1 MMRAMLDELL
11 AAARGLAR
19 APGFTTLAVCVLG
32 LGLGA
37 TIFMY
42 GVVDALVLKPPPYPE
57 AGRIHMVVERWPRS
71 IELDHSMSPR
81 DYVAIQDSIQG
92 VEAIGSVYEGTVYL
106 TGDGPAERY
115 DGGFVKAGLLE
126 VAGVPPM
133 LGRTIEERDT
143 LPGAAPVAVLSHTL
157 WKERYAADPGVVGR
171 VLRLNGRPT
180 EVVGVMPE
188 GFHFP
193 GRESLWLADTQAP
206 AAIGSKEGVDVGVY
220 LRLEPGASP
229 DEVQASLAPAA
240 AATAAAEPEKLAG
253 RSFEVVSFAGS
264 WVGTIGRMLLLTLL
278 AAVGFVL
285 LIACANVSNL
295 LLARAAYRVREATV
309 RAAVGATRARL
320 VLHMLAESLV
330 ITTLAAAVGLLLAS
344 IALDVMWA
352 ATDRMADETP
362 KWISFEIDG
371 RVVAATLLAG
381 FVATL
386 LAGLPA
392 AVRATRPSL
401 DALLRDG
408 GRTGTGLAIGRIA
421 WTLVVVEI
429 TLACTLLGGAAL
441 MTRSVMAIT
450 HQDVGVATGEIMT
463 ARVGLPIGTYM
474 DGGDQAGFFERF
486 QSRLEAQP
494 EIESAALTQSL
505 PVHGAWRAPY
515 STDGR
520 TGGDPASMPQARLLQ
535 VTPSLFDTF
544 RLPALSGRVLL
555 DSDRPDSMRVA
566 VISEALAREAFP
578 DGQAVGQRLHWGD
591 GAWPGR
597 SSEEADDGWL
607 TVVGVVRDVL
617 YDDTGK
623 MEPSIYVPLAQDVQR
638 FVSIAVRGAGSPET
652 LAGAMRRALAETDPN
667 LAIYWVR
674 TLDDGIVQQNF
685 GFRIIGTLFAIFGVI
700 ALVLA
705 AAGLFGVL
713 SFHVGQRTRE
723 IGVRRALGASDRGI
737 LAMVAR
743 ASGTQ
748 VGVGLL
754 LGMALLPLLGRMLSP
769 VLVDTS
775 PFDPAIY
782 LGVLAVMLLVSVAAV
797 LRPTLRALRVDPAA
811 ALRYE

>member
-1 MMRAMLDELL
+1 MRVLLDEFM

-19 APGFTTLAVCVLG
+19 APGFTALAVCVLG

-42 GVVDALVLKPPPYPE
+42 GVVDTLVLRPPPYPD
-57 AGRIHMVVERWPRS
+57 AGRIHLVAERWPRS
-71 IELDHSMSPR
+71 IELDASMSAR
-81 DYVAIQDSIQG
+81 DYLAIKESIEG
-92 VEAIGSVYEGTVYL
+92 VEAIGSVYTGTVYL

-115 DGGFVKAGLLE
+115 DGGFVKSGLLE

-133 LGRTIEERDT
+133 LGRAIEERDT
-143 LPGAAPVAVLSHTL
+143 LPGAAPVVVLSHTL
-157 WKERYAADPGVVGR
+157 WKERYGADPGIVGR
-171 VLRLNGRPT
+171 VLRLNGQPT

-193 GRESLWLADTQAP
+193 AREVLWLADTQVP
-206 AAIGSKEGVDVGVY
+206 AAPGTKEGVDVGVY

-240 AATAAAEPEKLAG
+240 AATAAADPGKLAE
-253 RSFEVVSFAGS
+253 RSFELMTFAGS
-264 WVGTIGRMLLLTLL
+264 WVGSIGRMLLLTLL

-309 RAAVGATRARL
+309 RAAVGATRGRL
-320 VLHMLAESLV
+320 VLHMLSESLV
-330 ITTLAAAVGLLLAS
+330 ITVLATAFGLLLAS
-344 IALDVMWA
+344 IALDVMWM
-352 ATDRMADETP
+352 ATDRMAGETP
-362 KWISFEIDG
+362 MWVSFDLDG
-371 RVVAATLLAG
+371 RVVLATVLAGLAATM
-381 FVATL
+381 

-429 TLACTLLGGAAL
+429 TLACMLLGGAAL
-441 MTRSVMAIT
+441 MTRSVLALA
-450 HQDVGVATGEIMT
+450 HRDVGVATPEIMT
-463 ARVGLPIGTYM
+463 ARVGLPLGTYA
-474 DGGDQAGFFERF
+474 DKAGQVDFFERF
-486 QSRLEAQP
+486 QARLEAQP

-505 PVHGAWRAPY
+505 PVHGAWKGVFAV
-515 STDGR
+515 DGSSY
-520 TGGDPASMPQARLLQ
+520 GDAASMPQARMLQ
-535 VTPSLFDTF
+535 VTPSLFETF
-544 RLPALSGRVLL
+544 RLPALAGRVLL
-555 DSDRPDSMRVA
+555 DSDRPDSLRVA
-566 VISEALAREAFP
+566 VVSEALAREAWP
-578 DGQAVGQRLHWGD
+578 DGPVVGQRLRWGD

-597 SSEEADDGWL
+597 EGEDADAGWL
-607 TVVGVVRDVL
+607 TVVGVVSDVL
-617 YDDTGK
+617 YDGTGNT
-623 MEPSIYVPLAQDVQR
+623 EPVIYVPLAQDVQR
-638 FVSIAVRGAGSPET
+638 FLSIAVRGPGSPEV
-652 LAGAMRRALAETDPN
+652 LAGAMRRALGEADAN

-674 TLDDGIVQQNF
+674 TLDEAILQQNF
-685 GFRIIGTLFAIFGVI
+685 GMRIIGTLFAIFGVI

-723 IGVRRALGASDRGI
+723 IGVRRALGASDGGI
-737 LAMVAR
+737 LRMIAR

-748 VGVGLL
+748 VAAGLL
-754 LGMALLPLLGRMLSP
+754 FGLALLPLLGRVLSP

-782 LGVLAVMLLVSVAAV
+782 LGVLALMILVSVAAV

>member
-1 MMRAMLDELL
+1 MRAFLDEFL

-19 APGFTTLAVCVLG
+19 APGFTALAVAVLG

-42 GVVDALVLKPPPYPE
+42 GVVDALVLKPPPYPDS
-57 AGRIHMVVERWPRS
+57 GRIHLVTERWPRS
-71 IELDHSMSPR
+71 IELDPSMSVK
-81 DYVAIQDSIQG
+81 DYVAIKDSVRG
-92 VEAIGSVYEGTVYL
+92 VEVIGSIYEGTVYL

-115 DGGFVKAGLLE
+115 DGGFVKSGLLE

-143 LPGAAPVAVLSHTL
+143 LPGAAPVVVLSHAL
-157 WKERYAADPGVVGR
+157 WKERYGSDPGIVGR
-171 VLRLNGRPT
+171 VLRLNGQPT

-193 GRESLWLADTQAP
+193 GREMLWLADTQDP
-206 AAIGSKEGVDVGVY
+206 AAIASKDGVDVGVY
-220 LRLEPGASP
+220 LRLEPGVSP

-240 AATAAAEPEKLAG
+240 AATAAVEPEKLAG
-253 RSFEVVSFAGS
+253 RSFEVITFAGS

-309 RAAVGATRARL
+309 RAAVGATRGRL

-330 ITTLAAAVGLLLAS
+330 ITMLAAALGLLLAS
-344 IALDVMWA
+344 IALDVMWV
-352 ATDRMADETP
+352 ATDRMAGESP
-362 KWISFEIDG
+362 KWLSFDIDG
-371 RVVAATLLAG
+371 RIVAATLLAG

-421 WTLVVVEI
+421 WALVVVEI

-441 MTRSVMAIT
+441 MTRSVMAVT
-450 HQDVGVATGEIMT
+450 HKDVGVATGEIMT
-463 ARVGLPIGTYM
+463 ARVGLPFGTYA
-474 DGGDQAGFFERF
+474 DREGQVGFFERF
-486 QSRLEAQP
+486 QARLEAQP
-494 EIESAALTQSL
+494 EIDSAGLTQSL
-505 PVHGAWRAPY
+505 PVHGAWKGPY

-520 TGGDPASMPQARLLQ
+520 SGGDPASLPQARMLQ

-544 RLPALSGRVLL
+544 RLPALAGRVLL
-555 DSDRPDSMRVA
+555 DSDRPDNLRVA
-566 VISEALAREAFP
+566 VISERLASEAFP
-578 DGQAVGQRLHWGD
+578 DGQAVGQRLRWGD

-597 SSEEADDGWL
+597 GSEEVDGGWL

-623 MEPSIYVPLAQDVQR
+623 SEPAIYVPLAQDVQR
-638 FVSIAVRGAGSPET
+638 FMSIAVRGPGSSEA
-652 LAGAMRRALAETDPN
+652 LAGAMRRALAETDPD
-667 LAIYWVR
+667 LALYWVR
-674 TLDDGIVQQNF
+674 TLDEGIVQRNF
-685 GFRIIGTLFAIFGVI
+685 GFRIIGTLFAIFGAI

-737 LAMVAR
+737 LAMIAR

-748 VGVGLL
+748 VAVGLL
-754 LGMALLPLLGRMLSP
+754 LGMALLPVLGRVLSP

-775 PFDPAIY
+775 PFDPLIY
-782 LGVLAVMLLVSVAAV
+782 LGVLAVMLLVSAAAV

>member
-1 MMRAMLDELL
+1 MRAMLDELQ
-11 AAARGLAR
+11 AAVRGLAR
-19 APGFTTLAVCVLG
+19 APGFTALAVCVLG

-42 GVVDALVLKPPPYPE
+42 GVVDALVLKPPPFPD
-57 AGRIHMVVERWPRS
+57 AGRIHLVTERWPRS
-71 IELDHSMSPR
+71 IELDPTLSAK
-81 DYVAIQDSIQG
+81 DYVAIKDSIRG
-92 VEAIGSVYEGTVYL
+92 IEAIGSVYQGTVYL

-115 DGGFVKAGLLE
+115 DGGFVKSGLLE

-133 LGRTIEERDT
+133 LGRLVEERDT
-143 LPGAAPVAVLSHTL
+143 LPGAPPVVVLSHSL
-157 WKERYAADPGVVGR
+157 WKERYGADPGVVGR
-171 VLRLNGRPT
+171 VLRLNGQPT

-193 GRESLWLADTQAP
+193 SREMLWLADTQDPNAT
-206 AAIGSKEGVDVGVY
+206 GKKEGVDVGTY
-220 LRLEPGASP
+220 IRLAPGTSP
-229 DEVQASLAPAA
+229 DEVQASLAPVA
-240 AATAAAEPEKLAG
+240 AATAGADPGKFAE
-253 RSFEVVSFAGS
+253 RSFEVIPFAGS

-309 RAAVGATRARL
+309 RAAVGATRGRL

-330 ITTLAAAVGLLLAS
+330 ITILAAALGLLLAS
-344 IALDVMWA
+344 IALDVMWM
-352 ATDRMADETP
+352 ATDRMAGESP
-362 KWISFEIDG
+362 KWLSFDIDG
-371 RVVAATLLAG
+371 RIVAATLLAG

-401 DALLRDG
+401 DSLLRDG

-441 MTRSVMAIT
+441 MTRSVMAVA
-450 HQDVGVATGEIMT
+450 HKDVGVATGEIMT
-463 ARVGLPIGTYM
+463 ARVGLPFGTYP
-474 DGGDQAGFFERF
+474 DEQDQVGFFERF
-486 QSRLEAQP
+486 QARLEAQP

-505 PVHGAWRAPY
+505 PVHGAWKGPY
-515 STDGR
+515 STGGR
-520 TGGDPASMPQARLLQ
+520 YEGDPASMPQARMLQ

-555 DSDRPDSMRVA
+555 DSDRPDSLRVA
-566 VISEALAREAFP
+566 VVSEALVREAFP
-578 DGQAVGQRLHWGD
+578 DGQAVGQRLRWGD

-597 SSEEADDGWL
+597 EGEQDEADWV

-617 YDDTGK
+617 YDDTGET
-623 MEPSIYVPLAQDVQR
+623 EPAIYVPVAQDVQR
-638 FVSIAVRGAGSPET
+638 FMSIAVRGAGGPET

-667 LAIYWVR
+667 LALYWVR
-674 TLDDGIVQQNF
+674 TLDEGILQENF

-737 LAMVAR
+737 LTMVAR

-748 VGVGLL
+748 VAVGLL
-754 LGMALLPLLGRMLSP
+754 LGMALLPVLGRVLSP

-782 LGVLAVMLLVSVAAV
+782 LGVLAVMLVVSVAAV

>member
-1 MMRAMLDELL
+1 MRALFDELL
-11 AAARGLAR
+11 AAVRGLAR
-19 APGFTTLAVCVLG
+19 APGFTALAVCVLG

-42 GVVDALVLKPPPYPE
+42 GVADALVLKPPPYPD
-57 AGRIHMVVERWPRS
+57 AGRIHLVVERWERS
-71 IELDHSMSPR
+71 TEFDPSMSTG
-81 DYVAIQDSIQG
+81 DYLVVKDAVEG
-92 VEAIGSVYEGTVYL
+92 VEAIGSIYTGTVYL

-115 DGGFVKAGLLE
+115 DGGFVKHGLFE
-126 VAGVPPM
+126 VADVKPM
-133 LGRTIEERDT
+133 LGRVIEERDT
-143 LPGAAPVAVLSHTL
+143 LPGAAAVVVLSHAL
-157 WKERYAADPGVVGR
+157 WKERYGADPGIVGR
-171 VLRLNGRPT
+171 ALRLNGQPT

-193 GRESLWLADTQAP
+193 GQEVLWLADTQGP
-206 AAIGSKEGVDVGVY
+206 AAVGSKGGVDVGTY
-220 LRLEPGASP
+220 LRLKPGVSP

-240 AATAAAEPEKLAG
+240 AATAAADPDKLAG
-253 RSFEVVSFAGS
+253 RRFEVIPFAGS
-264 WVGTIGRMLLLTLL
+264 WVGQIGRMLLLTLL

-295 LLARAAYRVREATV
+295 LLARAAYRTREATV
-309 RAAVGATRARL
+309 RAALGATRGRL
-320 VLHMLAESLV
+320 VVHMLAESLFITV
-330 ITTLAAAVGLLLAS
+330 IATAFGLLLAS
-344 IALDVMWA
+344 IGLDVMRLAMEGMEGESPRWL
-352 ATDRMADETP
+352 
-362 KWISFEIDG
+362 SFEIDG
-371 RVVAATLLAG
+371 RVALATVLLG

-429 TLACTLLGGAAL
+429 TLACALLGGAAL
-441 MTRSVMAIT
+441 MTRSVLALA
-450 HQDVGVATGEIMT
+450 HREVGVATQEIMT
-463 ARVGLPIGTYM
+463 ARVGLPLGTYV
-474 DGGDQAGFFERF
+474 DEAAQIGFFDRF
-486 QSRLEAQP
+486 QRRLEAQP
-494 EIESAALTQSL
+494 EVESAALTQSL
-505 PVHGAWRAPY
+505 PVHGAWMGAFAVG
-515 STDGR
+515 GR
-520 TGGDPASMPQARLLQ
+520 SYGDRASMPEARMLQ
-535 VTPSLFDTF
+535 VTPSFFETF
-544 RLPALSGRVLL
+544 RLPALAGRPLL
-555 DSDRPDSMRVA
+555 ATDDAGSLPVA
-566 VISEALAREAFP
+566 VVGEALARENFP
-578 DGQAVGQRLHWGD
+578 DGAVLGQRLRWGD
-591 GAWPGR
+591 GDKARWI
-597 SSEEADDGWL
+597 

-617 YDDTGK
+617 YDDNGEI
-623 MEPSIYVPLAQDVQR
+623 EPTIYVPLAQEVQR

-652 LAGAMRRALAETDPN
+652 LAGAMRRALAESDPD

-674 TLDDGIVQQNF
+674 TLEEGIAQKTF
-685 GFRIIGTLFAIFGVI
+685 GMRIIGTLFAIFGMI

-723 IGVRRALGASDRGI
+723 IGVRRALGASDRSVLRMI
-737 LAMVAR
+737 AE
-743 ASGTQ
+743 ASGGQ
-748 VGVGLL
+748 VAVGLL
-754 LGMALLPLLGRMLSP
+754 LGLVLLPVLGRVLSP

-782 LGVLAVMLLVSVAAV
+782 GGVLVVMLVVAAAAI

>member
-1 MMRAMLDELL
+1 MRAFLDELL

-19 APGFTTLAVCVLG
+19 APGFTALAVCVLG

-42 GVVDALVLKPPPYPE
+42 GVVDALVLKPPPYPDS
-57 AGRIHMVVERWPRS
+57 ARIHLVTERWPRS
-71 IELDHSMSPR
+71 LELDPSLSAK
-81 DYVAIQDSIQG
+81 DYVAIKEAIQG
-92 VEAIGSVYEGTVYL
+92 VEAIGSVYQGTVYL

-115 DGGFVKAGLLE
+115 DGGFVKSGLLE

-133 LGRTIEERDT
+133 LGRLIEERDT
-143 LPGAAPVAVLSHTL
+143 LPGAAPVVVLSHSL
-157 WKERYAADPGVVGR
+157 WKERYGADPGIVGR

-188 GFHFP
+188 GYHFP
-193 GRESLWLADTQAP
+193 GREVLWLADTQEPNP
-206 AAIGSKEGVDVGVY
+206 AVKKEGVDVGIYV
-220 LRLEPGASP
+220 RLAPGVTP

-240 AATAAAEPEKLAG
+240 AATAAADPDKLAE
-253 RSFEVVSFAGS
+253 RSFEVITFAGS

-309 RAAVGATRARL
+309 RAAVGATRGRL

-330 ITTLAAAVGLLLAS
+330 ITTLATALGLLLAS
-344 IALDVMWA
+344 IALDVMWM
-352 ATDRMADETP
+352 ATDRMAGESP
-362 KWISFEIDG
+362 KWLSFDIDG
-371 RVVAATLLAG
+371 RVVAATVVAG

-441 MTRSVMAIT
+441 MTRSVLALA
-450 HQDVGVATGEIMT
+450 HREVGVAAQEIMT
-463 ARVGLPIGTYM
+463 ARVGLPFGTYA
-474 DGGDQAGFFERF
+474 DKTGQLGFFERF
-486 QSRLEAQP
+486 QARLEAQP
-494 EIESAALTQSL
+494 EIDSAGLTQSL
-505 PVHGAWRAPY
+505 PVHGAWKGPY
-515 STDGR
+515 SADGR
-520 TGGDPASMPQARLLQ
+520 SDGSSPGSMPQARMLQ
-535 VTPSLFDTF
+535 VTPSLFETF
-544 RLPALSGRVLL
+544 RLPALAGRVLL
-555 DSDRPDSMRVA
+555 DSDGPDRLRVA
-566 VISEALAREAFP
+566 VVSEALAREAFP
-578 DGQAVGQRLHWGD
+578 DGQAVGQRLRWGD

-597 SSEEADDGWL
+597 EGEDADSGWV

-623 MEPSIYVPLAQDVQR
+623 TEPAIYVPLAQDLQR
-638 FVSIAVRGAGSPET
+638 FVSIAVRGTGSPEV
-652 LAGAMRRALAETDPN
+652 LAGAMRRALAEADPD
-667 LAIYWVR
+667 LALYWVR
-674 TLDDGIVQQNF
+674 TLDEGIVQQNF
-685 GFRIIGTLFAIFGVI
+685 GFRIIGTLFAIFGAI

-723 IGVRRALGASDRGI
+723 IGVRRALGASDGGI
-737 LAMVAR
+737 LRMIAR

-748 VGVGLL
+748 VAAGLL
-754 LGMALLPLLGRMLSP
+754 LGLMLLPLLGRVLSP
-769 VLVDTS
+769 VLLDTS

-782 LGVLAVMLLVSVAAV
+782 LGVFVVMLLVSAAAV